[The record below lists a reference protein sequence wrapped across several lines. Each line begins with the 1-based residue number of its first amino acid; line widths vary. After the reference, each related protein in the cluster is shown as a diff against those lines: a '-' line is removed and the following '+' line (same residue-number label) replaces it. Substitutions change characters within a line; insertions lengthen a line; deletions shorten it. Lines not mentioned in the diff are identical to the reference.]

1 MDLTVWL
8 PAMILLGLAA
18 FALMFAFV
26 SACDMY
32 ERKYDMGVLTWLTAV
47 VTVLLLVYL
56 FAALVRP
63 EWF

>member
-26 SACDMY
+26 PLCD
-32 ERKYDMGVLTWLTAV
+32 EV
-47 VTVLLLVYL
+47 
-56 FAALVRP
+56 
-63 EWF
+63 